1 MRILNPDHIAE
12 LLNLINDGPYFRLLG
27 MKVVELAPSYS
38 KVELDLDQK
47 HLNPFGAVHG
57 GVYSS
62 LIDTAAYWAAYCEL
76 DEGVGCT
83 SLDVSV
89 SNLAMAKAGKLIAC
103 GASIKI
109 GRSICLCEATVKDSG
124 GIALAHGTS
133 KLMILD
139 GKQSINQAIEAMG
152 HPMLPP
158 KFITQTMSA
167 QA

>member
-1 MRILNPDHIAE
+1 MKAINPAHIAA
-12 LLNLINDGPYFRLLG
+12 LLNLINNGPYFRLLG
-27 MKVVELAPSYS
+27 MQVLELSPGYS
-38 KVELDLDQK
+38 KVELDLDRK

-76 DEGVGCT
+76 DEGVGYT

-89 SNLAMAKAGKLIAC
+89 SNLAMAKTGKLIAC

-109 GRSICLCEATVKDSG
+109 GRSICLCEATVKDGSG
-124 GIALAHGTS
+124 ATLAHGTS

-139 GKQSINQAIEAMG
+139 GKQSIDHAIEAMG
-152 HPMLPP
+152 YPLLPP
-158 KFITQTMSA
+158 KFIA
-167 QA
+167 

>member
-1 MRILNPDHIAE
+1 MKAINPAHIAA
-12 LLNLINDGPYFRLLG
+12 LLNLINNGPYFQLLG
-27 MKVVELAPSYS
+27 TRVLELAPGHS
-38 KVELDLDQK
+38 KVELDLDRK

-76 DEGVGCT
+76 DEGVGYT

-109 GRSICLCEATVKDSG
+109 GRSICLCEATVKDG
-124 GIALAHGTS
+124 NGATLAHGTS

-139 GKQSINQAIEAMG
+139 GRQSVEQAVEAMG
-152 HPMLPP
+152 GQGLPC
-158 KFITQTMSA
+158 KFIL
-167 QA
+167 

>member
-1 MRILNPDHIAE
+1 MKAINPAHIAA
-12 LLNLINDGPYFRLLG
+12 LLTLINNGPYFRLLG
-27 MKVVELAPSYS
+27 MKVLELAPGHS
-38 KVELDLDQK
+38 KVELDFERK

-76 DEGVGCT
+76 DEGVGYT

-89 SNLAMAKAGKLIAC
+89 SNLSMAKTGTLIAC

-124 GIALAHGTS
+124 GAVLAHGTS

-139 GKQSINQAIEAMG
+139 GRQSVEQAGEAMG
-152 HPMLPP
+152 GQALPR
-158 KFITQTMSA
+158 KFIL
-167 QA
+167 